1 MSTITALHAGQA
13 SSDVVTDASTRATAT
28 AAAGAALKALRSAAL
43 ERVGALALP
52 TTHDEAWRFTSIAA
66 LTRTSLHAVTAPT
79 PLVLGAISPWVI
91 SETAQRLVFVDGV
104 HAPQLSTNA
113 PKGGGVT
120 VSTLQQA
127 LVSHPAAVMQHL
139 GQHANNPPQRF
150 TAQNSANLFDAAVII
165 APRDLAAGAP
175 VHLLFVA
182 TQSDVSSYLRIL
194 VIADE
199 GSALTFIE
207 DYVALTDGPYLT
219 NSVTELALGAN
230 TQVRH
235 IRLQRESLRAFHIAR
250 CALTQAQDS
259 HYHSISIALGAEIS
273 RLDTSA
279 QLHGEGTHCALD
291 GLAHIAGQQVA
302 DTHTCITHAKAHGV
316 SRQLHKCIVADSAHA
331 VFNGRVQVHAG
342 AQKTDSAQS
351 SRTLLMGPKAQIN
364 ALPQLEINADDV
376 RCTHGAT
383 VGQLDS
389 EEVFYL
395 QSRGLSPKA
404 ARSLLTYAFAAE
416 VIARIPVASVRQQ
429 LQDAVL
435 QHQGEVV

>member
-1 MSTITALHAGQA
+1 MNTTTALNAVHV
-13 SSDVVTDASTRATAT
+13 SIEATASVITT
-28 AAAGAALKALRSAAL
+28 ASANAGLKTLRSAAL
-43 ERVGALALP
+43 ERVGTLAVP

-66 LTRTSLHAVTAPT
+66 LTRTSLHAVNTPTA
-79 PLVLGAISPWVI
+79 LVLTDIARWAIP
-91 SETAQRLVFVDGV
+91 EAAQRIVFVDGV
-104 HAPQLSTNA
+104 HAPQLGTNVSA
-113 PKGGGVT
+113 DGVT
-120 VSTLQQA
+120 VRTLAQA

-139 GQHANNPPQRF
+139 GQHAPDPQQRF
-150 TAQNSANLFDAAVII
+150 TAQNTANLCDAAVVI
-165 APRDLAAGAP
+165 APRNAVTSAP

-182 TQSDVSSYLRIL
+182 TQPDVNSYARTL
-194 VIADE
+194 VIAEE

-207 DYVALTDGPYLT
+207 DYVALTDGAYLT
-219 NSVTELALGAN
+219 NSVTELSIGAN
-230 TQVRH
+230 TQVQH
-235 IRLQRESLRAFHIAR
+235 IRLQRESQQAFHIAR

-273 RLDTSA
+273 RLDTTA
-279 QLHGEGTHCALD
+279 QLRGTGTHCALD

-302 DTHTCITHAKAHGV
+302 DTHTCITHAEPHGV
-316 SRQLHKCIVADSAHA
+316 SRQLHKCIVADTAHA
-331 VFNGRVQVHAG
+331 VFNGRVQVHPG

-351 SRTLLMGPKAQIN
+351 SRTLLIGPKAQVN
-364 ALPQLEINADDV
+364 TLPQLEINADDV

-383 VGQLDS
+383 VGQLEG

-395 QSRGLSPKA
+395 QSRGLSPEA

-435 QHQGEVV
+435 QHEGEAV